1 MTLDNYIPENTY
13 DMFRNDVKQ
22 QSRPNRADGESTICH
37 CGDGGNLNY
46 LHELEWHLIDIL
58 DEDVDL
64 ANDRLLDPEFIVY
77 TDQEIEAEKVKE
89 LLDKFPQ
96 NGQTFSQR

>member
-13 DMFRNDVKQ
+13 DMYRNDVKQ

-37 CGDGGNLNY
+37 CGDHTSLNY
-46 LHELEWHLIDIL
+46 VYELEYHLIDLL
-58 DEDVDL
+58 DENVNLDD
-64 ANDRLLDPEFIVY
+64 DRLLDPEFIVY